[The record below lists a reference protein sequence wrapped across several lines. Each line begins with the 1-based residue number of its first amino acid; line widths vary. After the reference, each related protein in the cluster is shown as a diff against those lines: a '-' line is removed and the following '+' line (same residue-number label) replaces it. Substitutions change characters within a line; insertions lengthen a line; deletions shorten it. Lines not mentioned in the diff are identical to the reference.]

1 MFTLVVS
8 LGGVIEKG
16 IFYFKII
23 GVIFSILTISSLTGI
38 IAFLCIQGFYPEESK
53 WNEDTK

>member
-1 MFTLVVS
+1 MKDYLLKLFFNNLRLV
-8 LGGVIEKG
+8 LE
-16 IFYFKII
+16 
-23 GVIFSILTISSLTGI
+23 IFSILTISSLTGI